1 MKRSVVFGLK
11 LAQSVIHGLNHFLW
25 PLGHHVVGE
34 PRLAGSGPPSGL
46 DQSIGEVLIAGR
58 SAESFREFI
67 SVSFREPQRGALHG
81 CLEGVFSPV
90 WERRVGE

>member
-1 MKRSVVFGLK
+1 MQGGMIFGLK
-11 LAQSVIHGLNHFLW
+11 LAQSVIHGLHDLLW

-34 PRLAGSGPPSGL
+34 PRLVGSRPPSGL
-46 DQSIGEVLIAGR
+46 DQSINKVLIAGR

-81 CLEGVFSPV
+81 CPECVFSPV
-90 WERRVGE
+90 WERRVDQ